1 MTTGTGSPGKRRI
14 ALADST
20 GEDPWGVLKERT
32 GVGRA
37 VGGSFGMSEFVFGQ
51 DIETAASGNGGGATA
66 SANGG
71 AVALGDINS
80 GSNVGSAIGVGDTI
94 GGVAVDGGAIA
105 NSTNI
110 GVSANG
116 GTAIA
121 DASGG
126 DYNVAFVS

>member
-1 MTTGTGSPGKRRI
+1 MV
-14 ALADST
+14 AHST
-20 GEDPWGVLKERT
+20 GEDPWGVLKERP
-32 GVGRA
+32 GIVSA
-37 VGGSFGMSEFVFGQ
+37 VGGSSGMSEFVFGQ
-51 DIETAASGNGGGATA
+51 DVETALAGNGGGATA

-80 GSNVGSAIGVGDTI
+80 GGNVGSAIGVGDTM
-94 GGVAVDGGAIA
+94 GTVAVDGGAIA

>member
-1 MTTGTGSPGKRRI
+1 MN
-14 ALADST
+14 
-20 GEDPWGVLKERT
+20 
-32 GVGRA
+32 
-37 VGGSFGMSEFVFGQ
+37 EFLFGQ
-51 DIETAASGNGGGATA
+51 DVDTAVSGNGGGATA

-71 AVALGDINS
+71 AVGLGDINS
-80 GSNVGSAIGVGDTI
+80 GGNVGSAIGVGDTI

-126 DYNVAFVS
+126 DYNFADASDFDGGDNGGVFFS

>member
-1 MTTGTGSPGKRRI
+1 MV
-14 ALADST
+14 ANST

-32 GVGRA
+32 GKGRA

-51 DIETAASGNGGGATA
+51 TSTAASGNGGGATA

-71 AVALGDINS
+71 AVGLGDINS
-80 GSNVGSAIGVGDTI
+80 GGNVGSAIGVGDTM
-94 GGVAVDGGAIA
+94 GSVAVDGGAIA